1 MTAPFRLTAATRAY
15 LEEPN
20 DETRQRFVRATV
32 FPLSLDRPEVND
44 LAELVKTIIDTDP
57 AGVDIESVLSDVA
70 FLEQN
75 LLPNGALRRGSRASD
90 EPSVLEVDPAMLA
103 AVTEELGA
111 TGLQAAQLAE
121 KLAYRFDQERV
132 TRLARRMV
140 HAEESARDADLDSI
154 RLYTG
159 TELLARPRTERRRL
173 LGDLVMVG
181 HNVTITARYKVGK
194 STVVENLT
202 RSLLTGSHFLGRYE
216 TAGPVRV
223 ALLNYE
229 LDADDMELRVRAMGL
244 DAEAL
249 ERLLVVNLR
258 GHRFPLMVPA
268 GRDVLVKALSDHGA
282 QVVAVDP
289 FGAAYAAAGGESEND
304 NAEVRRFVTALDE
317 IKRLAECPSLF
328 MPIHTGRAE
337 QVEGDERGRGATV
350 LDDWADV
357 RMILTKDKEGA
368 RYPADRGPRLGPPRE
383 PPRLRRGIEPSDAR
397 HDRPGAQPSQ
407 GGRPRASRRCRRTR
421 RRVAGHRQAEPAG
434 RARRAPQGGPRRRH
448 RGRRGVPP
456 RAHPPRPEGRSPAL
470 RRAAARGPGL
480 SRRSWFGMT
489 VPTVPDCAPTVPGTV
504 ECDCAPCPIGGT
516 LHSCPR
522 SGIQGCPKGGAQSLR
537 GTVASFATA
546 TNEPG
551 VLAVPP
557 AIADREES

>member
-103 AVTEELGA
+103 AVTEELGV
-111 TGLQAAQLAE
+111 TGLEAAQLAE

-368 RYPADRGPRLGPPRE
+368 RYLRTEGRAWDLHESRLGFDE
-383 PPRLRRGIEPSDAR
+383 GSNRLMLGTTDLGLNRRKAADLE
-397 HDRPGAQPSQ
+397 
-407 GGRPRASRRCRRTR
+407 
-421 RRVAGHRQAEPAG
+421 
-434 RARRAPQGGPRRRH
+434 
-448 RGRRGVPP
+448 
-456 RAHPPRPEGRSPAL
+456 
-470 RRAAARGPGL
+470 RAAAVAELVAESPGIVKRNL
-480 SRRSWFGMT
+480 RDALAGLRKE
-489 VPTVPDCAPTVPGTV
+489 DR
-504 ECDCAPCPIGGT
+504 D
-516 LHSCPR
+516 
-522 SGIQGCPKGGAQSLR
+522 GAIE
-537 GTVASFATA
+537 GAVASRLVHIH
-546 TNEPG
+546 PG
-551 VLAVPP
+551 PRGAHLHYAGPP
-557 AIADREES
+557 HEGQDCPEGAGSE